1 MGNPL
6 FNALGGNLPVQNPMS
21 QLLTEAKR
29 LEKTINGNPKEMVQ
43 ELMRSGRMS
52 QTQFNQFAQIANQLM
67 GSPK

>member
-6 FNALGGNLPVQNPMS
+6 FNALGGNAPAQNPMA
-21 QLLTEAKR
+21 QLLAEAKR

-67 GSPK
+67 GSPQ